1 MTEVAGVITVQ
12 QHKGSDVLLIDGKPV
27 SKVFSKFNGKMVTL
41 HIDCGFEFSQTVKG
55 TAEVFYFEGTQQF
68 HRGLKYV
75 NDFFVEDD
83 DIIELLVKHEG
94 KKLKLTATIL

>member
-1 MTEVAGVITVQ
+1 MSGFDLVFREYSTPF
-12 QHKGSDVLLIDGKPV
+12 KDKPTGL
-27 SKVFSKFNGKMVTL
+27 GKMVTL